1 MSTLLETTTNVN
13 SGVAWVDTLVKA
25 VFNVISPVLV
35 IAAVAGI
42 FYAIWIGVK
51 FVKAEDKS
59 ARDEAKQKLIYVI
72 VGIVV
77 TVALIILF
85 IFLANNVGENGL
97 IDPTKWGNNIN

>member
-1 MSTLLETTTNVN
+1 MSTLLAVN
-13 SGVAWVDTLVKA
+13 SGVVWVDTLITA
-25 VFNVISPVLV
+25 VFKVITPVLI

-42 FYAIWIGVK
+42 FYAIWVGVK

-72 VGIVV
+72 IGIVV

-85 IFLANNVGENGL
+85 IFLANNIGKTIN
-97 IDPTKWGNNIN
+97 PQQWGDNIK